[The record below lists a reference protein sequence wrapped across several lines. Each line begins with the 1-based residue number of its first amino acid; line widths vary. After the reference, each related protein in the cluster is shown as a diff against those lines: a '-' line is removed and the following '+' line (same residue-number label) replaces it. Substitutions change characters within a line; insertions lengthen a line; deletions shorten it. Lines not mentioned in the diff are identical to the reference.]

1 MEINLNNLM
10 GQCSCGKSHT
20 LDVKE
25 IIIAE
30 GAISKVNP
38 FLIEAG
44 IGEAP
49 VLICDKNTY
58 HAGGE
63 ALYSTLT
70 GHKKSIIVLQE
81 DKIDADEKA
90 VQWVIEELGSE
101 ITGLIAVG
109 AGTIHDITRYV
120 AKQYNLPFI
129 SVPTAASVDGFVST
143 VAAMTMNG
151 FKITYPAVS
160 PIAVFADTH
169 IFSKAPYGLTAAG
182 VADLLGK
189 YTALLDWEISHLLTG
204 EYICPKVVAIEKE
217 ALQQVVDTAREIR
230 KGSKQAYEGLMYG
243 LLLSGLAMQMVG
255 NSRPASGA
263 EHHMSHLWEMH
274 AINPQVD
281 ALHGEKVGVA
291 LGIVCDHYKK
301 VMEIDN
307 IKGQVPLYKGFPK
320 EELKKIF
327 KDLYPSILEEN
338 MPDLLQQI
346 DPQVLVENFGNLK
359 QLIEDLPTGDDI
371 RDILTQAGAKTSL
384 SDIGLSP
391 TILEKSIMYSPF
403 VRRRLTL
410 MRVLKLIQ

>member
-1 MEINLNNLM
+1 M
-10 GQCSCGKSHT
+10 GQCSCGESHE

-25 IIIAE
+25 IVIEE

-38 FLIEAG
+38 FLIKMG
-44 IGEAP
+44 IGDAP

-58 HAGGE
+58 HAAGK

-70 GHKKSIIVLQE
+70 GHKKSMIVLQA

-90 VQWVIEELGSE
+90 VQSVIEELETG

-109 AGTIHDITRYV
+109 AGTIHDVTRYV
-120 AKQYNLPFI
+120 AKQYNLPFV

-169 IFSKAPYGLTAAG
+169 IFSKAPYRLTAAG

-204 EYICPKVVAIEKE
+204 EYICPKVVAMEKE
-217 ALQQVVDTAREIR
+217 AVQQVVDTATEIR
-230 KGSKQAYEGLMYG
+230 KGSKEAYEGLMYG
-243 LLLSGLAMQMVG
+243 LLLSGLAMQMIG

-274 AINPQVD
+274 VINPQVD

-301 VMEIDN
+301 VMEIGN
-307 IKGQVPLYKGFPK
+307 AQELVPLYKGFPS
-320 EELKKIF
+320 EELKEVF
-327 KDLYPSILEEN
+327 KDLYPSIIEEN
-338 MPDLLQQI
+338 IPDLLEEIDSQI
-346 DPQVLVENFGNLK
+346 LIERFYGIK
-359 QLIEDLPTGDDI
+359 ELIEDLPTGDNI
-371 RDILTQAGAKTSL
+371 RDILTQAGAKIGL
-384 SDIGLSP
+384 ADIGLSP
-391 TILEKSIMYSPF
+391 EILEKSIVYSPF

-410 MRVLKLIQ
+410 MRILKLIQ